1 MIMSETTTT
10 TNKISRSFSRAANS
24 RLLSEGSLILI
35 LVALFVFLSFASPTF
50 LTWRNLTNLGRQTS
64 INGIVALGMT
74 FVIISG
80 GIDLSVGAVVGL
92 SGMIAALLMRGGM
105 NPAIAISIALVV
117 GALVGALNG
126 VVIFKGKVPPFIAT
140 LGTMTIVRGLIMLIS
155 GAAMVAGLPKAFTE
169 FSQAVYFGIPSMIW
183 IWLLIAVIA
192 FIITKWLV
200 FGRNVYTIGSNKEAA
215 RLSGISVGRV
225 TIGVYALCSLFA
237 AIAGIL
243 FISRIANGVPTAGQG
258 YELEAIA
265 AAVIGGAS
273 LSGAEGSVF
282 GTVLGAIIMQL
293 LRNGGNLLGVNPFIL
308 EIVIGA
314 LIIGVV
320 FLDQR
325 NKSQKV

>member
-1 MIMSETTTT
+1 MRETTTT
-10 TNKISRSFSRAANS
+10 TNKIGQAFSRAS
-24 RLLSEGSLILI
+24 KSKLLSEGSLILI
-35 LVALFVFLSFASPTF
+35 LVALFIFLSFASETF
-50 LTWRNLTNLGRQTS
+50 LTWKNLTNVGRQTS

-92 SGMIAALLMRGGM
+92 SGMIAALLMRSGVDTTV
-105 NPAIAISIALVV
+105 SIAVALIASALI
-117 GALVGALNG
+117 GAING

-140 LGTMTIVRGLIMLIS
+140 LGTMTIVRGMIMLIS
-155 GAAMVAGLPKAFTE
+155 SAAMVAGLPKAFTA
-169 FSQAVYFGIPSMIW
+169 FSQAVFFGIPSMIW
-183 IWLLIAVIA
+183 IWVFIALIAFV
-192 FIITKWLV
+192 ITKWTV

-225 TIGVYALCSLFA
+225 TIGVYALCSFFA
-237 AIAGIL
+237 GVAGIL

>member
-1 MIMSETTTT
+1 MSEAT
-10 TNKISRSFSRAANS
+10 TNKIGRTFSRVVKSKAI
-24 RLLSEGSLILI
+24 SEGSLILI
-35 LVALFVFLSFASPTF
+35 LIALFIFLSFASDTF
-50 LTWRNLTNLGRQTS
+50 LTWRNLSNLGRQTS

-92 SGMIAALLMRGGM
+92 SGMIAALLMRSGVDTTVS
-105 NPAIAISIALVV
+105 IAVALVV
-117 GALVGALNG
+117 STLVGAING

-155 GAAMVAGLPKAFTE
+155 GAAMVAGLPKAFTA
-169 FSQAVYFGIPSMIW
+169 FSQAELFGIPSMIW
-183 IWLLIAVIA
+183 IWILIALIA
-192 FIITKWLV
+192 FVITKWLV

-237 AIAGIL
+237 GIAGIL

-314 LIIGVV
+314 LIVGVV